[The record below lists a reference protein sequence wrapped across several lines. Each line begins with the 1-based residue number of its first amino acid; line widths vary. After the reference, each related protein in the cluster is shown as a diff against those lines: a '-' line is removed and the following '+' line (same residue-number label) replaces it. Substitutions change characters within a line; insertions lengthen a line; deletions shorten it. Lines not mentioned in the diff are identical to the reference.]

1 MVPTGSRAWVCDS
14 GERCCAGGPRSLRL
28 QLLLCPA
35 ESEDGRAAQ
44 RGWGPLQPTSSVTG
58 LCSSVSAAAEPPPA
72 VTRGDEAVRLCR
84 EGRGGLVVLGEAKH
98 RLPGV
103 PQRSPSL
110 RVPSSPPAPLL
121 GLTSFRKLCGVTP
134 ASALSVPDCIPS
146 PRPPSVWLALC
157 DVTVPLNDVTFL
169 QNGGDE

>member
-1 MVPTGSRAWVCDS
+1 M
-14 GERCCAGGPRSLRL
+14 
-28 QLLLCPA
+28 LC
-35 ESEDGRAAQ
+35 GRAPQPPASAPAVPCGK
-44 RGWGPLQPTSSVTG
+44 RGRPSCSAG
-58 LCSSVSAAAEPPPA
+58 LGTTAAYLLGHGALFVRERSRRASPSRDPVSAAAEPPPA